1 MTFFNVLL
9 VLDLQPFDDGRV
21 VDEVEVSVEV
31 VDVGDALDERHST
44 LKVGVVGHP
53 NRFGVLENNLK
64 FDAIYALHHS
74 LKNTLASLG
83 LSSQLGSEKSRVRIP
98 L

>member
-31 VDVGDALDERHST
+31 VDVGYALDERHST

-53 NRFGVLENNLK
+53 NRFGVLKISDSLILV
-64 FDAIYALHHS
+64 FFLLLSLTQAVAS
-74 LKNTLASLG
+74 LKASVGSNLA
-83 LSSQLGSEKSRVRIP
+83 VVVV
-98 L
+98 